1 MQLALGTVQLGM
13 PYGIAN
19 AQGMPDEQ
27 TAVDILRAA
36 CECGMRWIDT
46 AAAYGVSE
54 ATLGSALPRAWS
66 GDAPRIAT
74 KFVLDEAL
82 APAAQLDA
90 ALEKLRRDRIEALLL
105 HRETD
110 IDHPCF
116 AEFAALAQNGR
127 VESVGVSIYAPQIAL
142 RGLEAGL
149 QCLQVPLNL
158 FDTASIDAG
167 VLKKAAETGARVFV
181 RSIFLQGLFFLKP
194 DHPRAQAIPGASA
207 ALAALEA
214 FCQKH
219 AVEPQTLALAFGAL
233 LGEDAVIVLV
243 AENASQVRS
252 NAALAIEAE
261 KHRELAAR
269 WLRERPAIPPNVTNP
284 GTWPRVAA

>member
-27 TAVDILRAA
+27 TAVDILRAT

-110 IDHPCF
+110 IDHPRF
-116 AEFAALAQNGR
+116 AEFAALVQREAAKRLGTKIQFLQTSDLKVVIAADG
-127 VESVGVSIYAPQIAL
+127 ELPFVG
-142 RGLEAGL
+142 G
-149 QCLQVPLNL
+149 NL
-158 FDTASIDAG
+158 KRTHP
-167 VLKKAAETGARVFV
+167 AAE
-181 RSIFLQGLFFLKP
+181 I
-194 DHPRAQAIPGASA
+194 
-207 ALAALEA
+207 
-214 FCQKH
+214 
-219 AVEPQTLALAFGAL
+219 
-233 LGEDAVIVLV
+233 
-243 AENASQVRS
+243 
-252 NAALAIEAE
+252 
-261 KHRELAAR
+261 
-269 WLRERPAIPPNVTNP
+269 
-284 GTWPRVAA
+284 